1 MENFNDIQ
9 SLWTKQVDAPPPNDS
24 NTLIKVANQKIKIIK
39 RNHVG
44 TIVILSAKIAVLVY
58 YYLWLFNVTISN
70 RIIGLQLMIFV
81 LVARV
86 ILEIIS
92 IIQFY
97 KIDFTADF
105 KNYTKQ
111 LMSFYKLRKAI
122 HFILT
127 PIIYIS
133 YIVGFTSM
141 LPLFKENF
149 LTGFYIYI
157 LVSGFGF
164 LILFSYFLLK
174 VIKKDMNN
182 LDVLKQ
188 LDWI

>member
-1 MENFNDIQ
+1 MEKFNDIQ
-9 SLWTKQVDAPPPNDS
+9 SLWTKQVDASPPNDS

-39 RNHVG
+39 RNHAG
-44 TIVILSAKIAVLVY
+44 TIVILSATIAVLVY
-58 YYLWLFNVTISN
+58 YYLWLFNVAISN

-81 LVARV
+81 LFARV

-133 YIVGFTSM
+133 YIVGFASM

-149 LTGFYIYI
+149 STGFYIYI

-174 VIKKDMNN
+174 VIKKDMKN

-188 LDWI
+188 LD

>member
-1 MENFNDIQ
+1 MEKFNNIR
-9 SLWTKQVDAPPPNDS
+9 SLWTKQVDASPPNDS

-44 TIVILSAKIAVLVY
+44 TIVILSATIAVLVY
-58 YYLWLFNVTISN
+58 YYLWLFNAAISN

-111 LMSFYKLRKAI
+111 LMLFYKLRKAI

-127 PIIYIS
+127 PIIYIG
-133 YIVGFTSM
+133 YIVGFASM

-149 LTGFYIYI
+149 STGFYIYI

-174 VIKKDMNN
+174 VIKKDMKN

-188 LDWI
+188 LD

>member
-1 MENFNDIQ
+1 
-9 SLWTKQVDAPPPNDS
+9 
-24 NTLIKVANQKIKIIK
+24 
-39 RNHVG
+39 
-44 TIVILSAKIAVLVY
+44 
-58 YYLWLFNVTISN
+58 VT
-70 RIIGLQLMIFV
+70 
-81 LVARV
+81 RV

-127 PIIYIS
+127 PIIYIG

-149 LTGFYIYI
+149 STGFYIYI

-174 VIKKDMNN
+174 VIKKDMKN

-188 LDWI
+188 LD